1 MRRIMTPSKK
11 AKAMG
16 FKSLREVSEICHISC
31 ATLGNWLK
39 YKPLAFHAM
48 LLGCLVI
55 KESNNNK

>member
-1 MRRIMTPSKK
+1 MTPAQE

-16 FKSLREVSEICHISC
+16 FKSLKEVSEICTVSC

-39 YKPLAFHAM
+39 YKPIAFRAM
-48 LLGCLVI
+48 LLGSLVI